1 VIARCVRWLG
11 FPFLVAAFPHHT
23 TRRPRGGERRRLVRS
38 VPSVPR
44 EPEPERMSW
53 WWWQGRGGILLRSAC
68 VLQTVCNVNAGFGWI
83 GD

>member
-53 WWWQGRGGILLRSAC
+53 WWWQGRGGIGMVGVAFYYVQLVYFRLCAM
-68 VLQTVCNVNAGFGWI
+68 
-83 GD
+83 